1 VVYIEWIRRAHMVHV
16 FVSYQLESEAT
27 HAHTH
32 THTHGWTDK
41 QTMYQNIRVILVI
54 VIGSRYVIRLL
65 YYVEL
70 FKF

>member
-1 VVYIEWIRRAHMVHV
+1 MVYIEWIRRAHMVHV

-27 HAHTH
+27 HTH

-54 VIGSRYVIRLL
+54 VIGSRYVIKLL
-65 YYVEL
+65 YDVEL